1 MENEFSYRTR
11 AVDIGKIRGKP
22 CDVLIVGGG
31 ITGAGAANIL
41 AANGISVILV
51 EKGDFASGTSSG
63 SSKLIH
69 GGLRYLAQGEITEV
83 RGLLK
88 ERDYLTANTSIVKPM
103 DFHILVDQYSWRR
116 GTLRFGLFLYNL
128 LSGKISIPKFV
139 ENKGVYPKSVQ
150 GYFQY
155 HDSYTDD
162 SLLVV
167 SNIVTAKM
175 HGAICLNYVEAT
187 DFSLEDQKNEVTL
200 LDHTT
205 GEKFTVEASMIINAA
220 GPWAGVLSEKLD
232 LKLEQGLKLS
242 KGVHLVVPYSKI
254 PVKNAIAF
262 RSHID
267 KRQMFIIPRGEVVH
281 IGTTDT
287 FTGDPDDFTVNPED
301 VDYIVRSVAQIF
313 PSVAQEDVITAYCGI
328 RPLFGEGKDPG
339 TVTRDFE
346 LRLRGRVMSIL
357 GGKITNYRSA
367 SRDTALRVSVIIGKP
382 VKVKGLPV
390 IEYKRPELDLAQR
403 VEYEIYHECPIYTED
418 IMRRREAARIYS
430 LDMGK
435 SIEPVVMQKALETG
449 MVKG

>member
-1 MENEFSYRTR
+1 MEGEFSYRTR
-11 AVDIGKIRGKP
+11 TADIGKIKGKP

-31 ITGAGAANIL
+31 ITGAGTANIL
-41 AANGISVILV
+41 AANGLDVVLV

-83 RGLLK
+83 RSLLK

-103 DFHILVDQYSWRR
+103 DFHILVDQYSWKK
-116 GTLRFGLFLYNL
+116 GTLKFGLFLYNL
-128 LSGKISIPKFV
+128 LSGKLSIPKFV
-139 ENKGVYPKSVQ
+139 ENHGLYPESVQ

-155 HDSYTDD
+155 NDSYTDD
-162 SLLVV
+162 SILVV

-175 HGAICLNYVEAT
+175 HGAVCLNYVEAT
-187 DFSLEDQKNEVTL
+187 SFSMADESNVVTL

-205 GEKFTVEASMIINAA
+205 GEKFTIEPSMVINAA

-242 KGVHLVVPYSKI
+242 KGIHLVVPAGKI

-287 FTGDPDDFTVNPED
+287 FTSSPDDFAVNTED
-301 VDYIVRSVAQIF
+301 VDYIIRSVGHFF
-313 PSVAQEDVITAYCGI
+313 PSLSKEDVITAYCGI
-328 RPLFGEGKDPG
+328 RPLFGEGSDPG
-339 TVTRDFE
+339 SVSRDFE

-357 GGKITNYRSA
+357 GGKITNYRA
-367 SRDTALRVSVIIGKP
+367 AAREAALRVSVITGKP

-390 IEYKRPELDLAQR
+390 IEYERPDLELAER
-403 VEYEIYHECPIYTED
+403 IEYEIYHECPVYTED
-418 IMRRREAARIYS
+418 IMRRREAARIYKI
-430 LDMGK
+430 DMGK
-435 SIEPVVMQKALETG
+435 SIEPLVRQKALETG
-449 MVKG
+449 MVKD